1 LRVGDHDGGLAGG
14 EQGVPLFERAGLAI
28 ARTPFGYVLTRPSAS
43 IAEPSI
49 WLLPA
54 LSFISISHYLS
65 YLTIRLSREQLLLS
79 LIAEVRASQVA
90 TDALDQ
96 AVADHFGL
104 NRTDARA
111 LDVLD
116 QHEGPITAGELAQAM
131 HLTTGAVTSVL
142 DRLEKAGWAKR
153 VRDPNDRRRVLV
165 EATPKVKKM
174 GDSIYGGT
182 VDVLDAFPDYT
193 EEQLELLL
201 DFTRRGRA
209 WTESRIANAQAQMP
223 DRTRRRQLRGRG
235 RA

>member
-1 LRVGDHDGGLAGG
+1 M
-14 EQGVPLFERAGLAI
+14 
-28 ARTPFGYVLTRPSAS
+28 
-43 IAEPSI
+43 
-49 WLLPA
+49 
-54 LSFISISHYLS
+54 
-65 YLTIRLSREQLLLS
+65 SREQLIRS

-96 AVADHFGL
+96 AVADHLGL

-165 EATPKVKKM
+165 EATPKVKKA
-174 GDSIYGGT
+174 GDALYGST
-182 VDVLDAFPDYT
+182 ADAIAAFPEYT
-193 EEQLELLL
+193 DEQLELLI
-201 DFTRRGRA
+201 DFMRRGRA
-209 WTESRIANAQAQMP
+209 WTEACIAHAQAQTPNGKGMK
-223 DRTRRRQLRGRG
+223 QLRGGG

>member
-1 LRVGDHDGGLAGG
+1 
-14 EQGVPLFERAGLAI
+14 
-28 ARTPFGYVLTRPSAS
+28 
-43 IAEPSI
+43 
-49 WLLPA
+49 
-54 LSFISISHYLS
+54 
-65 YLTIRLSREQLLLS
+65 LSREQLIRTLF
-79 LIAEVRASQVA
+79 AEVRSSQVA

-116 QHEGPITAGELAQAM
+116 QHDSPITAGELAQAM

-153 VRDPNDRRRVLV
+153 IRDPDDRRRVLV
-165 EATPKVKKM
+165 QATPKVKKM
-174 GDSIYGGT
+174 GDSIYGP
-182 VDVLDAFPDYT
+182 DEEVLESFPDYT
-193 EEQLELLL
+193 DEQLELLI

-209 WTESRIANAQAQMP
+209 WTEALIATVQAKTP
-223 DRTRRRQLRGRG
+223 NRRGMKQLRGRG

>member
-1 LRVGDHDGGLAGG
+1 MRI
-14 EQGVPLFERAGLAI
+14 F
-28 ARTPFGYVLTRPSAS
+28 
-43 IAEPSI
+43 
-49 WLLPA
+49 
-54 LSFISISHYLS
+54 
-65 YLTIRLSREQLLLS
+65 TIIS

-116 QHEGPITAGELAQAM
+116 QHDGPTTAGELAQAM

-153 VRDPNDRRRVLV
+153 VRDPSDRRRVLV
-165 EATPKVKKM
+165 QATPKVKTM
-174 GDSIYGGT
+174 GDSIYGST
-182 VDVLDAFPDYT
+182 DDVLDRFPDYT

-209 WTESRIANAQAQMP
+209 WTESLIANAQAQMP
-223 DRTRRRQLRGRG
+223 DRRGRKQLRGRG
-235 RA
+235 RAQ